1 MKEVHHGDITLEWR
15 YQSLA
20 RCIFQK
26 GHVSVGDTGF
36 GPEVCR
42 ACIVLDQASYRMLAP
57 RSEDFL
63 KLLCVLFR
71 AFIVDFSTSV

>member
-1 MKEVHHGDITLEWR
+1 MWGVG
-15 YQSLA
+15 
-20 RCIFQK
+20 CIFQK